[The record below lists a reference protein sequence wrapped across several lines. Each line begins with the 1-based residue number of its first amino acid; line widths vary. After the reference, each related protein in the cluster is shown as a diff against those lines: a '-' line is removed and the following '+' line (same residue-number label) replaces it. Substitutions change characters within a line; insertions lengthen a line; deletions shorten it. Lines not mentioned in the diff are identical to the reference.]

1 MPKQGCST
9 SSRDEIGSLKE
20 TILGLSMDKWKQALV
35 VIIEGEKGA
44 QRSISDGDRM
54 SPHPT

>member
-1 MPKQGCST
+1 
-9 SSRDEIGSLKE
+9 
-20 TILGLSMDKWKQALV
+20 MDKWKQALV